1 MVTIIK
7 ILPFKIIRKHEKT
20 KKFVIRNKHGYFKID
35 DVRSRYLSEYSF
47 TFVVYFIW
55 NWPITMFAHDESEA

>member
-1 MVTIIK
+1 MK
-7 ILPFKIIRKHEKT
+7 KKT
-20 KKFVIRNKHGYFKID
+20 KKFVIRNKHGYFKIY
-35 DVRSRYLSEYSF
+35 DVRSRHLSEYSF